1 MPQLRRNWSGG
12 LAIFVALPALAC
24 KRASKDSPQPTA
36 AAPSA
41 SVTAR
46 ASSAPSAVP
55 ISPPGYVQ
63 MRVGGVFETR
73 RGGNVVL
80 LARDDKRIGV
90 PIFVSGTE
98 ALSIQL
104 RHKSARFKRP
114 LTHDLMDDALSR
126 LKAKVVAARVD
137 KLENQTFHGTVVLE
151 SPDGR
156 WELDARPSDA
166 IALALGAS
174 APIYVADAVADHA
187 SVSFDEVQIDGE
199 NPKARP
205 PSQPRSAPITL

>member
-1 MPQLRRNWSGG
+1 MLRLRRIRGRG
-12 LAIFVALPALAC
+12 LAIALALMALAC
-24 KRASKDSPQPTA
+24 KRDPLTSPQP
-36 AAPSA
+36 APSA
-41 SVTAR
+41 SNASPAPR
-46 ASSAPSAVP
+46 AAAAPIA
-55 ISPPGYVQ
+55 PPGYVK

-73 RGGNVVL
+73 GGGNVVL

-90 PIFVSGTE
+90 PIYVSGTE

-104 RHKSARFKRP
+104 RHKGARFKRP

-126 LKAKVVAARVD
+126 LDAKVLAARVD
-137 KLENQTFHGTVVLE
+137 KLEDQTFHGTVILK

-174 APIYVADAVADHA
+174 APIFVARAVVDHA
-187 SVSFDEVQIDGE
+187 SVSFDEVRIESED
-199 NPKARP
+199 PKAKP
-205 PSQPRSAPITL
+205 PGQPRSAPITL